1 MKGVIL
7 AGGQGT
13 RLFPLTKVYNKHILP
28 VFNKPMIF
36 YPISLLMLVGIRDFL
51 IITNKQDI
59 KYFKKILGSG
69 KQFGIKIQ
77 YKFQPR
83 PEGISQG
90 FFLAKKFIAGSKKNI
105 FILGDNFFYGESIS
119 KLILEQLLKKQNTI
133 FLYKVKNPWDFGN
146 VKIQKDKII
155 SFEEKSKK
163 IKNGFAVTGLY
174 IFNDINIRDIAKI
187 KKSKK
192 RRI

>member
-59 KYFKKILGSG
+59 KYFK
-69 KQFGIKIQ
+69 
-77 YKFQPR
+77 
-83 PEGISQG
+83 
-90 FFLAKKFIAGSKKNI
+90 
-105 FILGDNFFYGESIS
+105 
-119 KLILEQLLKKQNTI
+119 
-133 FLYKVKNPWDFGN
+133 
-146 VKIQKDKII
+146 
-155 SFEEKSKK
+155 
-163 IKNGFAVTGLY
+163 
-174 IFNDINIRDIAKI
+174 NIRF
-187 KKSKK
+187 
-192 RRI
+192 R